1 MYSVFRRACE
11 RLLRIPH
18 DPAPPPG
25 DDAGTRVFRA
35 APLFF
40 KFLLVRWGIGTA
52 FTLLLVLLLFG
63 SINFGVWVAVQ
74 DSGKPQLPALIVS
87 VITGFIFLLLVLQR
101 LFSLAV
107 LRLDYEKRWYVVT
120 DRSLRV
126 REGVTTVREMT
137 VTFANIQ
144 NVAVLQGPIQRVLG
158 LADLQVETAGGGAA
172 HADQKQ
178 LGPNLHVAWFR
189 GINNAEEVKTL
200 IQDRLRK
207 LKDAGLGDREDQ
219 ALPATAAPAL
229 LEALRAVHA
238 ESRALRM
245 AAGSSTHFTQELS
258 AIPSSEAPPR

>member
-11 RLLRIPH
+11 RVLRIPH

-25 DDAGTRVFRA
+25 DEASARVFRA
-35 APLFF
+35 APAYF
-40 KFLLVRWGIGTA
+40 KYRLVLWGIGAA
-52 FTLLLVLLLFG
+52 FALLLPLLF
-63 SINFGVWVAVQ
+63 FGVINVGVWAAVQ
-74 DSGKPQLPALIVS
+74 QSGKPQLPALIVS
-87 VITGFIFLLLVLQR
+87 TVTGFIFLLIFVHR

-144 NVAVLQGPIQRVLG
+144 NVAVMQGPIQRALG
-158 LADLQVETAGGGAA
+158 LADLQVETAGGGSA
-172 HADQKQ
+172 HANQKQ
-178 LGPNLHVAWFR
+178 IGPNLHVAWFR
-189 GINNAEEVKTL
+189 GIDNAEEVKAL

-207 LKDAGLGDREDQ
+207 LKDTGLGDHDDHAPQ
-219 ALPATAAPAL
+219 AAPAPAF

-238 ESRALRM
+238 EALALR
-245 AAGSSTHFTQELS
+245 AAAEV
-258 AIPSSEAPPR
+258 